1 MGKLARIA
9 TVVFEVR
16 HSHVEARSVVV
27 PKQEG

>member
-9 TVVFEVR
+9 MVVFEVR